1 MARWFTALV
10 LAALALIATA
20 GCAQTQQ
27 AWEGTKRTV
36 GGWFSGSGVS
46 AEGVDAS
53 ALPALI
59 IAKRNVV
66 PRVSPDLMAKSA
78 GALKMGE
85 RVARL
90 EYQGNWVRIWVPD
103 GGRLV
108 WVTREAVQAAPS
120 GNSVTGTVPFKA
132 LPAYKVAAARANL
145 RESPDPK
152 AGLVSELKQGAE
164 VRMLDVRGGWFKV
177 ADPVGRQMGWVSQNA
192 LGRSS

>member
-1 MARWFTALV
+1 MARRFTALV
-10 LAALALIATA
+10 LAALVLIAA
-20 GCAQTQQ
+20 EGCAQTQQ

-53 ALPALI
+53 ELPGLI
-59 IAKRNVV
+59 IARPNVV
-66 PRVSPDLMAKSA
+66 PRLGPDAKANPA
-78 GALKMGE
+78 GTLRKGD

-90 EYQGNWVRIWVPD
+90 DVQGNWVRIWVPD
-103 GGRLV
+103 GGRVV
-108 WVTREAVQAAPS
+108 WVNREAVQAAPG
-120 GNSVTGTVPFKA
+120 GNSVTGTVPFSA

-145 RESPDPK
+145 RGSPDPK
-152 AGLVSELKQGAE
+152 ASLVAELKQGAE
-164 VRMLDVRGGWFKV
+164 LRLLDVRGGWFKV

>member
-1 MARWFTALV
+1 MIRRYNALLLAALV
-10 LAALALIATA
+10 LIAAA

-27 AWEGTKRTV
+27 AWESTKRTV
-36 GGWFSGSGVS
+36 GGWFSGSVS

-53 ALPALI
+53 ELPALI
-59 IAKRNVV
+59 VARSNVV
-66 PRVSPDLMAKSA
+66 PRVGPDAKANRA
-78 GALKMGE
+78 GTLRKGD

-90 EYQGNWVRIWVPD
+90 DVQGNWVRIWVPN
-103 GGRLV
+103 GNRVV
-108 WVTREAVQAAPS
+108 WVNQEAVQAIPS
-120 GNSVTGTVPFKA
+120 GNSVTGTVPFNA

-152 AGLVSELKQGAE
+152 ASLVAELKQGAE
-164 VRMLDVRGGWFKV
+164 LRLLDVRGGWFKV

>member
-1 MARWFTALV
+1 MIRRYNALLVAALV
-10 LAALALIATA
+10 LIAAV

-27 AWEGTKRTV
+27 AWESTKRTV
-36 GGWFSGSGVS
+36 GGWFSGSVS

-53 ALPALI
+53 ELPALI
-59 IAKRNVV
+59 IARTNVV
-66 PRVSPDLMAKSA
+66 PRVGPDANANRA
-78 GALKMGE
+78 GTLRKGD

-90 EYQGNWVRIWVPD
+90 DVQGNWVRIWVPD
-103 GGRLV
+103 GSRV
-108 WVTREAVQAAPS
+108 AWVTRDAVQAIPS
-120 GNSVTGTVPFKA
+120 GNSVTGTVPFNA

-152 AGLVSELKQGAE
+152 ASLVAELKQGAE
-164 VRMLDVRGGWFKV
+164 LRLLDVRGGWFKV